1 MDAVGVWGGLAVRR
15 CGPEGAGT
23 ELLVN
28 PQFNQLDPANSLK
41 PLGWESTEG
50 WEPFS
55 GYYLTLPWDR
65 PSVVGNGPVDWLVA
79 FGHSPSSVVFQNV
92 ELLPG
97 VGASAASFTLQ
108 YSVSDHIGQ
117 PNEYWVEA
125 QFLNGTTVVATLR
138 SPGQRT
144 QAAPAQLTTYTLE
157 LRRDAS
163 ASFDQITAMRVS
175 LFGRV
180 TPGGWGDTM
189 VRGSTL
195 SASVSPRESRFQSP
209 GCLRPTRSMTA
220 RHRRL

>member
-1 MDAVGVWGGLAVRR
+1 MSELLKVAAGRVSRWMRCLFAVALLCGVAGLR
-15 CGPEGAGT
+15 GAGV

-28 PQFNQLDPANSLK
+28 PQFDQLDPTDPLK
-41 PLGWESTEG
+41 PLGWESTDG
-50 WEPFS
+50 WVPFS
-55 GYYLTLPWDR
+55 GDHLILPWDS
-65 PSVVGNGPVDWLVA
+65 PSVVGNGPGDWLVA
-79 FGHSPSSVVFQNV
+79 FGHSPASVVFQNV

-108 YSVSDHIGQ
+108 YSVSDHMGQ

-125 QFLNGTTVVATLR
+125 EFLNGTIVVATLR
-138 SPGQRT
+138 SPGEGT
-144 QAAPAQLTTYTLE
+144 QAAPGQLTTHTLE

-180 TPGGWGDTM
+180 TSGGWGGTM

-195 SASVSPRESRFQSP
+195 SVSVSPRESRF
-209 GCLRPTRSMTA
+209 
-220 RHRRL
+220 RLPD